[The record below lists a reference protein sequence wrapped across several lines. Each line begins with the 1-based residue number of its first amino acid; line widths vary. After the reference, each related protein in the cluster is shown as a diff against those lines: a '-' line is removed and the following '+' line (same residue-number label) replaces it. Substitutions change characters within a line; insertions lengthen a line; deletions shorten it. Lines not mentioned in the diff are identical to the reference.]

1 MKRIVLYIVLLI
13 PVSLSNSFAQNPKDT
28 VKNDTLMK
36 IPDIYINKI
45 LIAGNDI
52 TDEDIITRELTI
64 KEKSMLNFKELEENT
79 ERLYRLGLF
88 NKIDVIPVPTD
99 TINVIDLM
107 FLVEE
112 RFYLIPIPQ
121 GGFRNGEF
129 SKFWAGLN
137 LIWNNFRGRNET
149 VSLSFGVGY
158 EPFINLGYTI
168 PWIGEKEHFFLSTTA
183 GYSKNYNRSLKALND
198 TTSNSI
204 PSSTD
209 NFANYNFRAG
219 VNIGKFFTREF
230 SATSGLRYNF
240 LNTSQYE
247 EGRTVSP
254 DGKDSYLTL
263 SFNGRYDTRNS
274 YEYSLAGSYY
284 FLEYSKFGFGQL
296 IDFNKVNFEA
306 RKFIPVKLGD
316 DYAITLAS
324 RFFGTVSFGSTIPS
338 YLKEFLGY
346 DNIVR
351 GYKNIVFEGEN
362 RGGLYNE
369 IRIPIVTPFFV
380 KGKSVP
386 IAKRISALKDLNYK
400 LGLYA
405 TLFFDVGG
413 VWNKTDNF
421 FDTPFKNGFGAG
433 LNFILPFGAVGRTDF
448 AFRKEGKRFVPQV
461 IFDLNA
467 SM

>member
-1 MKRIVLYIVLLI
+1 M
-13 PVSLSNSFAQNPKDT
+13 LSVNSAAQNVKDNGNEDSLKKLPEIF
-28 VKNDTLMK
+28 V
-36 IPDIYINKI
+36 NKI
-45 LIAGNDI
+45 LIAGNEV

-64 KEKSMLNFKELEENT
+64 KENSKLDFKELEEDT

-88 NKIDVIPVPTD
+88 NKVEVIPVPTD
-99 TINVIDLM
+99 SVNVIDIM

-158 EPFINLGYTI
+158 EPFINLGYAV
-168 PWIGEKEHFFLSTTA
+168 PWIGKREHFFLSA
-183 GYSKNYNRSLKALND
+183 SVGYSKNFNRSLKALND

-204 PSSTD
+204 PSAAD

-219 VNIGKFFTREF
+219 FNLGKFFTREL
-230 SATSGLRYNF
+230 SVTSGLKYN
-240 LNTSQYE
+240 LLHTSQYE
-247 EGRTVSP
+247 EGRTVSA
-254 DGKDSYLTL
+254 DGKDNYLTFGIN
-263 SFNGRYDTRNS
+263 SRFDTRNS
-274 YEYSLAGSYY
+274 YEYSLMGSYY
-284 FLEYSKFGFGQL
+284 FLEYSKYGFGKL

-306 RKFIPVKLGD
+306 KKFIPVKLSD
-316 DYAITLAS
+316 DYAITIAS
-324 RFFGTVSFGSTIPS
+324 RLFGTLSFGGTIPT
-338 YLKEFLGY
+338 YLREYLGY
-346 DNIVR
+346 DNIIR
-351 GYKNIVFEGEN
+351 GYKNVVFEGDN
-362 RGGLYNE
+362 KGGLYSE
-369 IRIPIVTPFFV
+369 IRIPVITPFYV

-386 IAKRISALKDLNYK
+386 IAKKISALKDLNYK
-400 LGLYA
+400 LGMYA